1 MHYLSEND
9 SRKESLSLFN
19 GMVTLLNT
27 NHDYITTDGS
37 KNLLQHFQVNLF
49 FMMKAY

>member
-1 MHYLSEND
+1 MHYLSEKD
-9 SRKESLSLFN
+9 SKKENLSLFN
-19 GMVTLLNT
+19 GMVALLKT
-27 NHDYITTDGS
+27 NHDYITRDGS